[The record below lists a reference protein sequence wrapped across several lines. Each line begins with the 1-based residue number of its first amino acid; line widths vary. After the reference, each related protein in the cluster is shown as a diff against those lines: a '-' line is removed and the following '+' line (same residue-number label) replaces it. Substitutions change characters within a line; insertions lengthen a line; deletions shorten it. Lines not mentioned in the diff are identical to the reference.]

1 MSDAQP
7 SNECIAALL
16 ELQRSMSNYRAYGHG
31 HFVWKAFAAMREAD
45 RYMVEHPGLA
55 INVDMHRETVLAAVE
70 QIARGM
76 LELGEVTSDA
86 GRKQLLN
93 ALKWADKG
101 IASST
106 AREKEQEVIS
116 RLRVVFS
123 TLLNYSDAKLAAL
136 SDPVWKDLKS
146 FDGAYQLVAD
156 ATGES
161 KSNVVKIWKEFT
173 SVGFGAIYQ
182 RDAEAAIEK
191 RKKDIAARRKPRMRA
206 AGYKPVKPAQWR

>member
-1 MSDAQP
+1 MSDVQP

-45 RYMVEHPGLA
+45 RYMVEHPGMA

-76 LELGEVTSDA
+76 IELGEVTSDA

-101 IASST
+101 AAST
-106 AREKEQEVIS
+106 AAREKRRDIAE

-123 TLLNYSDAKLAAL
+123 MLLNTSDAKLAERPA
-136 SDPVWKDLKS
+136 WKDLKS
-146 FDGAYQLVAD
+146 FDGAFQLVAD
-156 ATGES
+156 ETGES
-161 KSNVVKIWKEFT
+161 KSNVVKIWKEFA
-173 SVGFGAIYQ
+173 SSGLGVLYQ

-191 RKKDIAARRKPRMRA
+191 RKKDFAARRKPRMRA
-206 AGYKPVKPAQWR
+206 SAYKPVKPAHWR